1 MALSTFDW
9 LMAGICVLAMLFV
22 SYFVWVNHLLKG
34 VPSDVRRLSGPRWTA
49 EQFKRAY
56 RELDEQLIDYRRK
69 LPPSGWTAIRDSYGR
84 QR

>member
-9 LMAGICVLAMLFV
+9 LMVGICVLAVLFFA
-22 SYFVWVNHLLKG
+22 YLVWVNHLLKS

-56 RELDEQLIDYRRK
+56 RELDEQPIDYRRK
-69 LPPSGWTAIRDSYGR
+69 LSPPRLDR
-84 QR
+84 L